1 MSKVEEVR
9 LHGVNKKEMRIFLCK
24 SHLDKLAKDQKM
36 LVLSAIKKVTCLENV
51 PINKMKD
58 QDPKVALTVTK
69 KVIWL
74 ANVHNLKRKEVKDDH
89 LLNALSVTKLVICL
103 ENVQI
108 KTMTKIG
115 VQISVKD

>member
-1 MSKVEEVR
+1 MIFNYHFFLWRVIQKIIFKVELVEV
-9 LHGVNKKEMRIFLCK
+9 KEELKEEEEI
-24 SHLDKLAKDQKM
+24 
-36 LVLSAIKKVTCLENV
+36 VLNVVMKVTCLENV
-51 PINKMKD
+51 PINKMID